1 MNHIDIEK
9 IRLDA
14 LESVA
19 SSISDDVYGKMVK
32 SLLDSSSKVT
42 KEMLTSLLASLEE
55 SQK

>member
-1 MNHIDIEK
+1 MNHIDLEK